1 MFLKFPGLNPFLN
14 PQVTHWFM
22 RCIVDCDNFEER
34 VAVMMRVV
42 EIMVMF
48 HELNNFNGVFEVSS
62 ALASAAV
69 HRLEL
74 TKMVR

>member
-1 MFLKFPGLNPFLN
+1 M
-14 PQVTHWFM
+14 Q
-22 RCIVDCDNFEER
+22 CIVDSENFEER

-48 HELNNFNGVFEVSS
+48 HELNNFSGIFEVSS
-62 ALASAAV
+62 ALQSAAV

-74 TKMVR
+74 TRMVNISDISFKLIIPVCLELK